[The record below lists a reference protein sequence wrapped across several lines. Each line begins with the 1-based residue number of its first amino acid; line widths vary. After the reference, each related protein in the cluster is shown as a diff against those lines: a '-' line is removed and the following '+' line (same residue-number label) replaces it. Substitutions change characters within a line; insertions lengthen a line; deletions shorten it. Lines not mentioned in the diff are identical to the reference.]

1 MGVAVAGSGV
11 AVGASV
17 GAAVGSLVGSAV
29 GAGVDVAC
37 AVGDGSKVTAAA
49 SWTAG
54 AGVGVERAGVGMAS
68 EMHEQAMQAVTS
80 EPRPTMSLPPGPRR
94 QVLPM
99 IFTI

>member
-17 GAAVGSLVGSAV
+17 GASVGSLVGSAV

-37 AVGDGSKVTAAA
+37 VVGEAA
-49 SWTAG
+49 SCVAG
-54 AGVGVERAGVGMAS
+54 AGVGVERADDGMAS
-68 EMHEQAMQAVTS
+68 EMQEQAMQAVTS

-94 QVLPM
+94 QVLRM
-99 IFTI
+99 IFTIYPRC

>member
-1 MGVAVAGSGV
+1 
-11 AVGASV
+11 
-17 GAAVGSLVGSAV
+17 V
-29 GAGVDVAC
+29 GAGVDMAC

-49 SWTAG
+49 SWA

-68 EMHEQAMQAVTS
+68 VRHEHAMQAVTS

-99 IFTI
+99 IFTKYPRCC